1 MECKLKIVCAVGQQA
16 KCFEL
21 SKETTYIV
29 FELEITRFDCT
40 VHCIWVRDN

>member
-1 MECKLKIVCAVGQQA
+1 MIMNILNV
-16 KCFEL
+16 CFEL

-40 VHCIWVRDN
+40 VSNSQNFYDGLKKGVW